1 MNIIRTAAVELSSI
15 PAIAYKMK
23 LSSGGAGIKLFRLD
37 NEATAVF
44 TIDRRSGEGVAY
56 GPTDESLFPSEAV
69 DEAIELAEGLPYSSR
84 GKFNVPQLVVEPEKE
99 DVESTAK
106 EGVDMV
112 GSDEYK
118 AIVDRYDDENGRLNY
133 RVMNKEFIQ
142 FTSKSKTVNDM
153 VAAGASVD
161 EILVFIV
168 KSRAAFF
175 SGKKESLSDDQ
186 VEMLVETL
194 DEMAPRSAFKE
205 LNDYLR
211 KMKTRR

>member
-56 GPTDESLFPSEAV
+56 GPTDDSLFPAEAV
-69 DEAIELAEGLPYSSR
+69 DEAIELAEGLPYSARS
-84 GKFNVPQLVVEPEKE
+84 KFNVPKIVAEPEKE
-99 DVESTAK
+99 DVESTAS

-142 FTSKSKTVNDM
+142 FASKSKTVSDM
-153 VAAGASVD
+153 VVSGASVD

-168 KSRAAFF
+168 KSRAVFF
-175 SGKKESLSDDQ
+175 SGKKESLSYDQ
-186 VEMLVETL
+186 VEMLIETL